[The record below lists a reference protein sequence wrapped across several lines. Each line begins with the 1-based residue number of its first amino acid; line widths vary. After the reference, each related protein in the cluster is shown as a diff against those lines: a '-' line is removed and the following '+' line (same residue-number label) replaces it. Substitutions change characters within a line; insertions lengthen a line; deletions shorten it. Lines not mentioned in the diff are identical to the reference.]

1 MINHY
6 IKQKSIRAT
15 EADIQRI
22 DLSKISPAI
31 SQERGI
37 LYVDDG
43 LAEHT
48 LDVYFLP
55 NELKKPILIDIH
67 GGGFI
72 SGDLG

>member
-43 LAEHT
+43 LAEHM

-55 NELKKPILIDIH
+55 TN
-67 GGGFI
+67 
-72 SGDLG
+72 